1 MALLRRACLGWERV
15 AADRARRTTV
25 RAVSTARGRRV
36 CVAVGWGAWGAA
48 AAARHRPLGELL
60 CGGGGGPC
68 RGCMVGLAAVVRRSP
83 HEDDPAGPARTKGR
97 EQRLDV
103 DRGLFGPS
111 ITFSLVALFVSCD
124 DGDGDEVGHEPVF
137 LLLAGGGAGVGQADG
152 SVRDV
157 ADDVRLDPWRLSRC
171 LARLL
176 LDHPHLHPHLHL
188 CGKSGPVF

>member
-25 RAVSTARGRRV
+25 RAVLTARGRRV
-36 CVAVGWGAWGAA
+36 CAAVGWGAWGAA

-83 HEDDPAGPARTKGR
+83 HEDDPAGPARTKGQ

-103 DRGLFGPS
+103 DRGLSAPPLR
-111 ITFSLVALFVSCD
+111 SL
-124 DGDGDEVGHEPVF
+124 
-137 LLLAGGGAGVGQADG
+137 
-152 SVRDV
+152 
-157 ADDVRLDPWRLSRC
+157 LSRFSS
-171 LARLL
+171 AATTAMATRWGTS
-176 LDHPHLHPHLHL
+176 L
-188 CGKSGPVF
+188 CSCCWRVAGRGWDRQMDRSEMLPMMYDSTLGD